1 MNFKP
6 RTSKRS
12 TLVASAVSVLFLV
25 GIGLAYWGPSSA
37 PGGRDASPSPAGTL
51 QQPRV
56 LEVLDDLRKEE
67 NGRGS
72 DAPVKLSDEKVK
84 LKKPFAVRDGNYSAL
99 GIMRIPA
106 IGLKTKFYSGV
117 VDEVVENGPGHWPGT
132 PNPGN
137 AGNSVFA
144 GHRTTFTAPFAD
156 LNLLQPGNRIT
167 TKVGRNAGVTYRV
180 LRTTVVAES
189 EYVDF
194 VLRQPKKKRVR
205 ILTLFACTPKGQ
217 RTHRIVVSARARKAT
232 EK

>member
-1 MNFKP
+1 MKLKRPALN
-6 RTSKRS
+6 RS
-12 TLVASAVSVLFLV
+12 TLVASAVSVLALV
-25 GIGLAYWGPSSA
+25 GIGVAYIGPASA
-37 PGGRDASPSPAGTL
+37 PASDNAIPGPAGTP

-56 LEVLDDLRKEE
+56 LRVLDDLR
-67 NGRGS
+67 NGDRHAS
-72 DAPVKLSDEKVK
+72 DAPVKRSDTKVK
-84 LKKPFAVRDGNYSAL
+84 LRKPFAVRDGNYSAL
-99 GIMRIPA
+99 GIMRIPV

-156 LNLLQPGNRIT
+156 LDLLRPGNRIT
-167 TKVGRNAGVTYRV
+167 TKVGRNAAVTYRV
-180 LRTTVVAES
+180 LRTTVVPES

-205 ILTLFACTPKGQ
+205 ILTLLACTPKGQ
-217 RTHRIVVSARARKAT
+217 RTHRIVVSAHAKRAP

>member
-1 MNFKP
+1 MKLP
-6 RTSKRS
+6 TLKRS
-12 TLVASAVSVLFLV
+12 TLVASTVSVLLLA
-25 GIGLAYWGPSSA
+25 GIGVAYIGPAS
-37 PGGRDASPSPAGTL
+37 PTGRDNAFPSTGTR

-56 LEVLDDLRKEE
+56 LEILENLRKDKD
-67 NGRGS
+67 GGGS

-84 LKKPFAVRDGNYSAL
+84 LRKPFAVRDGNYSAL
-99 GIMRIPA
+99 GVMKIPA
-106 IGLKTKFYSGV
+106 IEVRTKFYSGV

-156 LNLLQPGNRIT
+156 LDLLRPGNKIT
-167 TKVGRNAGVTYRV
+167 TKVGRNAAVTYRV
-180 LRTTVVAES
+180 SRTTVVPES
-189 EYVDF
+189 EYVNF
-194 VLRQPKKKRVR
+194 VLKQPKKKRVR

-217 RTHRIVVSARARKAT
+217 RTHRIVVSAHAKRAP